1 MPLSIYIDAK
11 FSGLE
16 DCIVYLANIVRNTG
30 GQTSLQQFGVI
41 VGNSPSSSYCK
52 LKLNAMKAYGFVEVA
67 REDITVTPLGEAVA
81 APKDPSE
88 FEYGCITALGNFPV
102 FSSLTNRYKGRG
114 EPEAQ
119 YVENAIRTEG
129 LVPPEKARA
138 WSECFL
144 SSARQANLFTARSV
158 TLERSKPQDST
169 IDDERRPAFAKD
181 NNETVPDLTSQEKDK
196 GWLVYPV
203 VVPDGR
209 ARIIVPANLS
219 RPAWEKLK
227 KLLDAI
233 EPEKQA
239 ELK

>member
-1 MPLSIYIDAK
+1 MTLPIYIDAK

-16 DCIVYLANIVRNTG
+16 ACIAYLANIVRNTG
-30 GQTSLQQFGVI
+30 GETSLQQFGVI

-52 LKLNAMKAYGFVEVA
+52 LKLNAMKGYGFVEVA
-67 REDITVTPLGEAVA
+67 REDIKVTPLGEAVA

-88 FEYGCITALGNFPV
+88 FESGCVTALGNFPV

-129 LVPPEKARA
+129 LVPPEKAKA
-138 WSECFL
+138 WAECFL
-144 SSARQANLFTARSV
+144 RSARQANLFAARPV
-158 TLERSKPQDST
+158 VLERPTPQDVK
-169 IDDERRPAFAKD
+169 IDDERRPALPN

-239 ELK
+239 EPK